1 MGFSQYPS
9 ISKQN
14 LGALAPKGCFS
25 NSASE
30 KPMRATRL
38 PISLLALAAL
48 TVAAQQPKN
57 PLAPYISVPEPSV
70 ALTHVEI
77 IDGTGSA
84 PIPDQTIL
92 ISNGKIESIA
102 PASSAKIP
110 AGARILDLTG
120 HAVFPGLV
128 GMHEHLF
135 YTEPENSSLRAFII
149 GQSLQTAPRLYLAGG
164 VTTGRTT
171 GSIEPYAD
179 LTLRTRIEKGLDP
192 GPDLDI
198 TGPYLDGPG
207 TFIMQAVPLQDAA
220 SARAAVNYWADQGVT
235 SFKAYMFIKPE
246 ALKAAIDAAHARGLK
261 ITGHLC
267 SVSIPEA
274 AEMGIDNLEHGLLED
289 SEFTPNR
296 KPGICNPGG
305 AGIKAIADTVDIN
318 GPQVQALIH
327 TLVEHHVAITSTL
340 AIFESFTPNR
350 PPMSFLDRE
359 HDSMLPEAWSSV
371 LENRAGIAQSG
382 EKSPW
387 NSAFKKE
394 MAFEHAFAA
403 AGGLLMT
410 GCDPTGYGAVLP
422 GFGDQRGIELL
433 VEAGFTP
440 VQAIQIATQNGARY
454 LGRDKQIGTIAPG
467 KQADL
472 VVVKGDPAKDISAVE
487 NVEYVF
493 KHGTGYDPAK
503 LIDSTRGMVG
513 IR

>member
-1 MGFSQYPS
+1 MH
-9 ISKQN
+9 
-14 LGALAPKGCFS
+14 AA
-25 NSASE
+25 
-30 KPMRATRL
+30 RL
-38 PISLLALAAL
+38 PISLLALVAFTA
-48 TVAAQQPKN
+48 AAQQPRN
-57 PLAPYISVPEPSV
+57 PLATYISVPEPTV
-70 ALTHVEI
+70 ALTHVEV
-77 IDGTGSA
+77 IDGTGTA
-84 PIPDQTIL
+84 PVLDQTIL
-92 ISNGKIESIA
+92 LANGKIESIG

-110 AGARILDLTG
+110 TGTRILDLTG
-120 HAVFPGLV
+120 HTAFPGIV

-135 YTEPENSSLRAFII
+135 YTEPENSSLHAFLI

-179 LTLRTRIEKGLDP
+179 ITLRTRIQKGLDP

-246 ALKAAIDAAHARGLK
+246 ALKAAIDTVHARGLK

-296 KPGICNPGG
+296 KPGICSPGN

-327 TLVEHHVAITSTL
+327 TLVDHHVAITSTL

-371 LENRAGIAQSG
+371 LENRAYIAPAG

-387 NSAFKKE
+387 LAAFKKE

-403 AGGLLMT
+403 AGGLLMA

-433 VEAGFTP
+433 VEAGFSSIE
-440 VQAIQIATQNGARY
+440 AIQIATLNGARY

-472 VVVKGDPAKDISAVE
+472 VVVKGDPAKNISAVE

-493 KHGTGYDPAK
+493 KKGTGYDPAK
-503 LIDSTRGMVG
+503 LIESTRGMVG

>member
-1 MGFSQYPS
+1 MH
-9 ISKQN
+9 
-14 LGALAPKGCFS
+14 
-25 NSASE
+25 
-30 KPMRATRL
+30 ATRL
-38 PISLLALAAL
+38 PVSLLALAAL
-48 TVAAQQPKN
+48 TVAAQQARN
-57 PLAPYISVPEPSV
+57 PLAAYISVPEPSV

-77 IDGTGSA
+77 IDGTGAA
-84 PIPDQTIL
+84 PVLDQTIL
-92 ISNGKIESIA
+92 LSNGKIESIS
-102 PASSAKIP
+102 PASTAKIP
-110 AGARILDLTG
+110 SGMRILDLPG
-120 HAVFPGLV
+120 HTVFPGIV

-135 YTEPENSSLRAFII
+135 YTEPENSSLRAFLI

-207 TFIMQAVPLQDAA
+207 TFITQAVPLQDSA

-296 KPGICNPGG
+296 KPGICSPGNT
-305 AGIKAIADTVDIN
+305 GIKAIADTVDIN

-371 LENRAGIAQSG
+371 LENRAYIAPTG

-387 NSAFKKE
+387 LAAFKKE

-403 AGGLLMT
+403 AGGLLMA

-422 GFGDQRGIELL
+422 SFGDQRGIELL
-433 VEAGFTP
+433 VEAGFSP
-440 VQAIQIATQNGARY
+440 IEAIQIATQNGARY
-454 LGRDKQIGTIAPG
+454 LGRDKQIGTIAAG

-493 KHGTGYDPAK
+493 KQGTGYDPAK

>member
-1 MGFSQYPS
+1 MQT
-9 ISKQN
+9 
-14 LGALAPKGCFS
+14 A
-25 NSASE
+25 
-30 KPMRATRL
+30 RL
-38 PISLLALAAL
+38 PISLLALATLISTAL
-48 TVAAQQPKN
+48 AQQAQN
-57 PLAPYISVPEPSV
+57 PLAAYISVPEPTV
-70 ALTHVEI
+70 ALTHVEV
-77 IDGTGSA
+77 IDGTGAA
-84 PIPDQTIL
+84 PISDQTIL
-92 ISNGKIESIA
+92 LSNGKIESIG
-102 PASSAKIP
+102 PTSTAKIP
-110 AGARILDLTG
+110 TGARVLDLTG
-120 HAVFPGLV
+120 HSVFPGLV

-135 YTEPENSSLRAFII
+135 YTEPENNSLHAFII
-149 GQSLQTAPRLYLAGG
+149 GQSLQTAPRLYLAAG

-179 LTLRTRIEKGLDP
+179 LDLRRQIDKGLVP

-207 TFIMQAVPLQDAA
+207 TFIMQAVPLPDAA
-220 SARAAVNYWADQGVT
+220 AARAAVNYWADQGVT

-246 ALKAAIDAAHARGLK
+246 ALKAAIDAAHAHGLK

-296 KPGICNPGG
+296 MPGICSPGN
-305 AGIKAIADTVDIN
+305 AGIKAIADTIDIN

-327 TLVEHHVAITSTL
+327 TLVDHHVAITSTL

-350 PPMSFLDRE
+350 PPMSFLDHE

-371 LENRAGIAQSG
+371 LENRAHIAPAG

-387 NSAFKKE
+387 LAAFKKE

-403 AGGLLMT
+403 AGGLLMA

-422 GFGDQRGIELL
+422 GFGDQREIELL
-433 VEAGFTP
+433 VEAGFSS
-440 VQAIQIATQNGARY
+440 VEAIQIATLNGARY

-472 VVVKGDPAKDISAVE
+472 VVVKGDPAKNISAVE

-493 KHGTGYDPAK
+493 KHGTGYDPSK
-503 LIDSTRGMVG
+503 LIESTRGMVG

>member
-1 MGFSQYPS
+1 MH
-9 ISKQN
+9 
-14 LGALAPKGCFS
+14 AA
-25 NSASE
+25 
-30 KPMRATRL
+30 RL
-38 PISLLALAAL
+38 PVSLLALAAL
-48 TVAAQQPKN
+48 TVAAQQQQD
-57 PLAPYISVPEPSV
+57 PLAPYISISEPTV

-77 IDGTGSA
+77 IDGTGTA
-84 PIPDQTIL
+84 PILDQTVL
-92 ISNGKIESIA
+92 ISNGKIESIL
-102 PASSAKIP
+102 PASAAKIP
-110 AGARILDLTG
+110 ANARVLDLTG
-120 HAVFPGLV
+120 HTVFPGLV

-135 YTEPENSSLRAFII
+135 YTEPENSSLHAFII

-179 LTLRTRIEKGLDP
+179 LTLRNRITSGAEP

-207 TFIMQAVPLQDAA
+207 TFILQAVPLPDAA
-220 SARAAVNYWADQGVT
+220 TARATVNYWADQGVT

-267 SVSIPEA
+267 SVSMAEA

-296 KPGICNPGG
+296 KPGICSPGN
-305 AGIKAIADTVDIN
+305 AGIRAIADTVDIN
-318 GPQVQALIH
+318 GRQVQALIH
-327 TLVEHHVAITSTL
+327 TLVEHHVAVTSTL

-359 HDSMLPEAWSSV
+359 HDSMLPQAWSSV
-371 LENRAGIAQSG
+371 LENRAHIAPAA

-387 NSAFKKE
+387 LAAFKKE
-394 MAFEHAFAA
+394 MAFEHAFVV

-440 VQAIQIATQNGARY
+440 VQAIQIATQNGAHY

-472 VVVKGDPAKDISAVE
+472 VVVKGDPAKNISAIE

-503 LIDSTRGMVG
+503 LIESTRGMVG

>member
-1 MGFSQYPS
+1 
-9 ISKQN
+9 
-14 LGALAPKGCFS
+14 
-25 NSASE
+25 
-30 KPMRATRL
+30 MRATRL